1 MKPFYL
7 VLSLSILCFSYS
19 YSQVK
24 KLEIYEANSGSTIE
38 INSKS
43 TIFIKLSDELNT
55 VLRGKY
61 TIENDSTLLIRDTL
75 INIASIQS
83 IKLIPQHHRD
93 KAKKTFIKA
102 GVLGLI
108 GTTMWLGGYAMAK
121 NQNSS
126 DDERGST
133 TGIFVAFTGAFV
145 LFSGVGVAFSGVYH
159 RLHFSYY
166 PLVVPNNKGEIIRTK
181 KPTSFFEK
189 SIFFQQAK
197 RKANEMYVLQIVD

>member
-1 MKPFYL
+1 MKTFYL
-7 VLSLSILCFSYS
+7 VISLSLLCFSYS
-19 YSQVK
+19 YSQEK
-24 KLEIYEANSGSTIE
+24 KLEIYEVNNGSTIE

-43 TIFIKLSDELNT
+43 TIFIKLNDELKT

-75 INIASIQS
+75 INISSIQS
-83 IKLIPQHHRD
+83 IKLIPQHHRE

-126 DDERGST
+126 DNERGST
-133 TGIFVAFTGAFV
+133 TGFFVAFTGAFV
-145 LFSGVGVAFSGVYH
+145 LFSGVGVALSGVYH
-159 RLHFSYY
+159 RLHYNYY
-166 PLVVPNNKGEIIRTK
+166 PLAVANNKGEIISQK
-181 KPTSFFEK
+181 KTTSFFDK